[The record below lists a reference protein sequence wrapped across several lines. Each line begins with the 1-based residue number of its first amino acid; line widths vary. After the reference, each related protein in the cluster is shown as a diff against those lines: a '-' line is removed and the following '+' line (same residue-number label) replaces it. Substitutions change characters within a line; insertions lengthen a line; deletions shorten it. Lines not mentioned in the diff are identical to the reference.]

1 MSLVVSLGLMKKL
14 FYVRHGETEMNVAGL
29 WSGRTETPL
38 TGKGQEQAKRAGKSL
53 KTKIP
58 HIDLIISS
66 PLNRAY
72 HTASIIAEE
81 IDYPVDNIQKSDLLL
96 ERNFGDLEGTSDV
109 NYYDKYGFEAVDAVE
124 GSETVEEVQI
134 RAVKA
139 LRMIE
144 SLPYDNIL
152 VVSHGTYGRAF
163 KRAVNNLPHT
173 HEYIREHRDEYRLGN
188 AEIIELV

>member
-38 TGKGQEQAKRAGKSL
+38 TGKGAGKSL

-81 IDYPVDNIQKSDLLL
+81 IGYPVDNIQKSDLLL